1 MSNHEQEK
9 EEVGVK
15 PISLKEVSLTG
26 SFWCQVLNELYIV
39 QAENGKEK
47 ILILQTEK
55 SDYCPQKWNLRKR
68 FFFQGDATAS
78 KQLIV

>member
-1 MSNHEQEK
+1 VNNYKQEK
-9 EEVGVK
+9 EKVGVK
-15 PISLKEVSLTG
+15 PISLKEVSMTG
-26 SFWCQVLNELYIV
+26 SFSFQVLNELYIV
-39 QAENGKEK
+39 QTENGKEK

-68 FFFQGDATAS
+68 IFFQGDATAS